1 VEKKNPEKLVA
12 PTFSTFQTK
21 NTLQQPDQVPQ
32 EFVIDA
38 DGTVVDANVLAF
50 AQQQQR
56 SLGRSGRSKSLIF
69 SEDRG
74 RYIKPMLPK
83 GDKVRRLAVDAT
95 LRAAAPYQRSRRA
108 RAEAAAAAGTGKT
121 RKVYVERGDMRAKR
135 LARKAGALVLFVVDA
150 SGSMALNRM
159 SSAKGAALT
168 LLQQSYTSRDQVS
181 VIPFYGKGGLEG
193 AF

>member
-1 VEKKNPEKLVA
+1 
-12 PTFSTFQTK
+12 
-21 NTLQQPDQVPQ
+21 
-32 EFVIDA
+32 
-38 DGTVVDANVLAF
+38 
-50 AQQQQR
+50 
-56 SLGRSGRSKSLIF
+56 
-69 SEDRG
+69 
-74 RYIKPMLPK
+74 MLPK

-95 LRAAAPYQRSRRA
+95 LRTAAPYQKARRA
-108 RAEAAAAAGTGKT
+108 RAEAAEAAGTGRT

-181 VIPFYGKGGLEG
+181 VIPFYGELKGGERGGRLREEEEEEKLSNG
-193 AF
+193 GKKVEEKEKTHPKKSFSKKKKKKTNSNF

>member
-1 VEKKNPEKLVA
+1 
-12 PTFSTFQTK
+12 
-21 NTLQQPDQVPQ
+21 
-32 EFVIDA
+32 
-38 DGTVVDANVLAF
+38 
-50 AQQQQR
+50 
-56 SLGRSGRSKSLIF
+56 
-69 SEDRG
+69 
-74 RYIKPMLPK
+74 MLPK

-95 LRAAAPYQRSRRA
+95 LRTAAPYQRARRA
-108 RAEAAAAAGTGKT
+108 RAEAAEAAGTGRT

-181 VIPFYGKGGLEG
+181 VIPFYGAPFFFFFFFSSGWGGG
-193 AF
+193 